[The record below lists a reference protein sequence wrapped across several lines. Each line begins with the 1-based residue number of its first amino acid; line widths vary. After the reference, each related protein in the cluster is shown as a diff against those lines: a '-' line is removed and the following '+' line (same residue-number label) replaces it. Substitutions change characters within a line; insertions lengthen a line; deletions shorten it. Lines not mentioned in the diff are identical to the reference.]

1 MSFKVAKIQTLK
13 REVDPKDKAF
23 RVANGSLFQAIG
35 RGKKNSDYEQVIYT
49 MWSLIKDRF
58 LQVCRKPA
66 YSRGIQ
72 SILKWGDDKYK
83 NLIFEIIEN
92 HIITLCID
100 SHSYRI
106 IEKLF
111 TYGDSE
117 IRNKTR
123 NIILEKSEQVVYSK
137 FGSRVFNHVFSEKKN
152 LSESYEI
159 LKNKFLYKF
168 LGTNLS
174 RVYDTKNTFK
184 DFAKPFTDIF
194 ASIIQPDVKLSIL
207 SNCQNVIQKYVDNEI
222 LDKAFIHTVIWT
234 YISCCVLYYK
244 MDTIIPQEKTN
255 KDNLLVKNSL
265 NETNSS
271 KNNLLCLDNISEEGT
286 AALTSLLEQILEGS
300 YHLLSTK
307 EGVNSLIVL
316 LGFAKAQQKKKLLKS
331 IKKDILQLAENP
343 IDYALL
349 LRLLAVVDDT
359 KILKEIIW
367 NSLITDNNIIPEL
380 LSNPYTNKLV
390 LYPLTRGESKRFF
403 NQYEL
408 WVMQLRAPATLKLE
422 VTRKEEMLVTCF
434 PTLINT
440 LTKNRVMEST
450 LLNTNSKDTLLAIIY
465 TIMKSEFYI
474 KTYLNDLLFQIISSL
489 NSNYDILKDNI
500 GHRTIVGILKI
511 LTEFIRNNHND
522 EIIKINEE
530 FKTKLFELIIS
541 KDMNEL
547 LSTKAVFIIVE
558 MIGENSELADN
569 QRCQIWRLRIKDIIY
584 PQIKQVLHK
593 MKMNKENTT
602 GIELLEKYLLKS
614 L

>member
-1 MSFKVAKIQTLK
+1 MSSKVAKIQTLK
-13 REVDPKDKAF
+13 RETDPKDKAF
-23 RVANGSLFQAIG
+23 RVANGSLFQAVG
-35 RGKKNSDYEQVIYT
+35 RGKKNSDYEQVIHT
-49 MWSLIKDRF
+49 MWSLVKDRF

-72 SILKWGDDKYK
+72 SILKWGDNKYK
-83 NLIFEIIEN
+83 NLIFEIIED

-100 SHSYRI
+100 GHSYRI
-106 IEKLF
+106 VEKLF

-117 IRNKTR
+117 IRAKIR
-123 NIILEKSEQVVYSK
+123 DIILEKFEQVIYSK
-137 FGSRVFNHVFSEKKN
+137 FGSRAFNHVFSEKRN
-152 LSESYEI
+152 LSESYES

-174 RVYDTKNTFK
+174 RVYDTKNIFK
-184 DFAKPFTDIF
+184 DCAKPFTNAF
-194 ASIIQPDVKLSIL
+194 AAIIQPDVQLSIL
-207 SNCQNVIQKYVDNEI
+207 NNCQNIIQKYVDNEI

-234 YISCCVLYYK
+234 YIRCCVLYYK
-244 MDTIIPQEKTN
+244 TDTISPQEKIN
-255 KDNLLVKNSL
+255 KNNLLVKSSL
-265 NETNSS
+265 NEANSS
-271 KNNLLCLDNISEEGT
+271 INKLLCLDNLSEEG
-286 AALTSLLEQILEGS
+286 AAVLTSLLEQILEGS

-307 EGVNSLIVL
+307 EGVDSLIVL
-316 LGFAKAQQKKKLLKS
+316 LGFAKAQQKKKLLKN

-367 NSLITDNNIIPEL
+367 NSLITDNTITPKL

-390 LYPLTRGESKRFF
+390 LYPLTRGESRRFF

-408 WVMQLRAPATLKLE
+408 WVMQLGAPATLKPE
-422 VTRKEEMLVTCF
+422 VTRKEEMLVTCL
-434 PTLINT
+434 PALINT
-440 LTKNRVMEST
+440 LTKNGVMESI
-450 LLNTNSKDTLLAIIY
+450 LLNKNSKDTLLAIIY
-465 TIMKSEFYI
+465 TIIKSELYI

-511 LTEFIRNNHND
+511 LTEFIRDNYNN

-541 KDMNEL
+541 KNMNEF

-558 MIGENSELADN
+558 IIGENSELADN
-569 QRCQIWRLRIKDIIY
+569 QRCQTWRLRIKDIIY

-593 MKMNKENTT
+593 MKVNKENTT

-614 L
+614 P